1 MENLLDD
8 MMNSAAAINADATDA
23 AEENG
28 SNMVCYVEYDIT
40 TRAYKAKPVLGSFF
54 IGEFPGVDLINEL
67 LDNKAIHKDDVDEF
81 LYCVETIR
89 RGSVTSRSL
98 HVRLKTIGKD
108 KYELYRLSFCR
119 IDSRDGE
126 TQSILIFFYE
136 VQEDYGILIR
146 EDTKRTLKDS
156 LTGLYNQ
163 RGFIEKTDELLES
176 EKKGEYLI
184 IEIDV
189 NQFKVINE
197 LFGIEE
203 GNRLLELIADT
214 LREAGEK
221 IKGGFVAARLRA
233 DVFAVCMPHT
243 RRGVDRL
250 FTLCNKAAEN
260 WSDKHKVFIAFGLY
274 VITDR
279 TIKVE
284 KMLEHSRTAVN
295 DAKGN
300 YLQRITYFDSK
311 QRASILQ
318 TQVIISEMEE
328 AISKGQFD
336 VYYQPKCNL
345 QTGKIV
351 GAEALVRWIHPERGI
366 ISPMDFIPI
375 FEKCGLIY
383 KLDTY
388 VWKKTCE
395 TLRDLIEN
403 GYPVVPISVNVSRVD
418 LCQPDVFGRL
428 TDNISRYN
436 IPTQLL
442 SLEITESA
450 YSNRT
455 DDQKAVLRNLQSFGF
470 RIELDDFG
478 SAYSS
483 LNFLCETN
491 IDVLKLDLRSI
502 EGFSEHDDRQMRI
515 ISSIGFLANQMEI
528 PSVVEGIETAQQR
541 QFLLESGF
549 SFGQG
554 FYFYRPMPL
563 NEFGDA
569 LLDNARRNRS

>member
-1 MENLLDD
+1 MESLL
-8 MMNSAAAINADATDA
+8 NAQTNTAAAENAAELNA

-28 SNMVCYVEYDIT
+28 SNMVCYVEYDIG
-40 TRAYKAKPVLGSFF
+40 TRAYKAKPALGNFF
-54 IGEFPGVDLINEL
+54 IGEFPQLDLIKEL
-67 LDNKAIHKDDVDEF
+67 LENKAIHKDDVDDF
-81 LYCVETIR
+81 LYCIETIR
-89 RGSVTSRSL
+89 KGSVTTRNL
-98 HVRLKTIGKD
+98 HVRLNIIGKESA
-108 KYELYRLSFCR
+108 ELYRLVFCR
-119 IDSRDGE
+119 IDSRDGKN
-126 TQSILIFFYE
+126 QSIMVFFYE
-136 VQEDYGILIR
+136 VQKEYGILIK
-146 EDTKRTLKDS
+146 ETKKTSTDS

-163 RGFIEKTDELLES
+163 RGFIEATDELLASQE
-176 EKKGEYLI
+176 KGEYLI
-184 IEIDV
+184 VEIDV

-203 GNRLLELIADT
+203 GNRLLTAIADA
-214 LREAGEK
+214 LREASEK

-250 FTLCNKAAEN
+250 FTFCNRAAER

-279 TIKVE
+279 TVKIE
-284 KMLEHSRTAVN
+284 KMLEHSHTAVN

-311 QRASILQ
+311 RRASVLQ
-318 TQVIISEMEE
+318 TQVFISEMEE
-328 AISKGQFD
+328 AINKQQFD
-336 VYYQPKCNL
+336 VYFQPKVNL

-351 GAEALVRWIHPERGI
+351 GAEALVRWIHPERGM
-366 ISPMDFIPI
+366 ISPMDFIPV

-388 VWKKTCE
+388 VWKKACE

-403 GYPVVPISVNVSRVD
+403 GYPIVPISVNVSRVD

-428 TDNISRYN
+428 TENITRYN

-442 SLEITESA
+442 SLEITEST

-455 DDQKAVLRNLQSFGF
+455 DDQKAVLRSLQSFGF

-502 EGFSEHDDRQMRI
+502 EGFSEQDDRQMRI
-515 ISSIGFLANQMEI
+515 ISSIGFLANQMDI

-549 SFGQG
+549 NYGQG
-554 FYFYRPMPL
+554 YYFYRPMPL

-569 LLDNARRNRS
+569 LLDNAKKNKN